1 MSKWS
6 IIGGLSCVAGLVLYG
21 FQVLSSLMER
31 GDEFNNLCIYDF
43 VDSEK
48 LAWIDKLTW
57 FGMDHAVDYLA
68 AAPLYIMLLVIG
80 GIFLA
85 ISGFVKN

>member
-1 MSKWS
+1 MSRWS
-6 IIGGLSCVAGLVLYG
+6 IIGGLACVAGLVLYG

-43 VDSEK
+43 VDPEK
-48 LAWIDKLTW
+48 LAWIDQLTW
-57 FGMDHAVDYLA
+57 FGMDQGLDYLA
-68 AAPLYIMLLVIG
+68 GAPLYIMLLVIG
-80 GIFLA
+80 GIFLV

>member
-43 VDSEK
+43 VDSEN

-57 FGMDHAVDYLA
+57 FGMDQAVDYLA